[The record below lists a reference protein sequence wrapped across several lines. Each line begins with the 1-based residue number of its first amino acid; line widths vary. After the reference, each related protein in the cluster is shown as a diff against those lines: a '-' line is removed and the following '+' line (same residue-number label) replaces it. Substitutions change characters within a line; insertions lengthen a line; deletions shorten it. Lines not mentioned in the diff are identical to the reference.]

1 MVHGL
6 NAQMRLLLCNLLIY
20 AWLLQVLAM
29 ERDNADIKRRLD
41 ALQLQNT
48 GPTRD
53 RMGPGTSA
61 LEALKPQP
69 GFSGGFNV
77 IHMVVLS
84 LIAFFLGKL
93 L

>member
-1 MVHGL
+1 
-6 NAQMRLLLCNLLIY
+6 
-20 AWLLQVLAM
+20 M

-48 GPTRD
+48 GAPKAHSN
-53 RMGPGTSA
+53 PA
-61 LEALKPQP
+61 LEALKPQQ

-77 IHMVVLS
+77 FHLFIVALM
-84 LIAFFLGKL
+84 AFLLGKL

>member
-1 MVHGL
+1 
-6 NAQMRLLLCNLLIY
+6 
-20 AWLLQVLAM
+20 M

-41 ALQLQNT
+41 AIQLQNT
-48 GPTRD
+48 GANRN
-53 RMGPGTSA
+53 RMGPANAT

-77 IHMVVLS
+77 IHMIVLS